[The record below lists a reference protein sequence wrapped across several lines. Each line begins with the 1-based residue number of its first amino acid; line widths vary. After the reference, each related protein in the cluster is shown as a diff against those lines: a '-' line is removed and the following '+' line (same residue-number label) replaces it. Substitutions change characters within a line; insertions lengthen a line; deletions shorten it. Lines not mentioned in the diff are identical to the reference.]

1 MSMVETKGVTKEY
14 REGRTNVQALRG
26 VDLRIGE
33 GEFIAVAGPSGSGK
47 TTLLNIVSGLDAASS
62 GEVRLDGDL
71 LSAMNPGTLSRLR
84 LHKIGFVFQSY
95 NLIPVLTARENVEF
109 TLMLQGVSAGERR
122 RRAMDM
128 LEHVGLGGLENR
140 RPPTLSGG
148 QQQRVAV
155 ARAIVTRPR
164 LVLDASAGA
173 RWYAKGIYSP
183 SPVWQDAD
191 QRRLELFFT
200 GVAAT
205 QAWPAMALAALRR
218 RRMPPVPSP
227 FYFTIGRASIA
238 FESAAA

>member
-47 TTLLNIVSGLDAASS
+47 TTLLNIVSGLDAASA

-128 LEHVGLGGLENR
+128 LKHVGLEGLENR

-164 LVLDASAGA
+164 LVLADEPTANLDSETGA
-173 RWYAKGIYSP
+173 RLL
-183 SPVWQDAD
+183 DLM
-191 QRRLELFFT
+191 RRLNREERMTFVFST
-200 GVAAT
+200 HDPMVMDYA
-205 QAWPAMALAALRR
+205 RR
-218 RRMPPVPSP
+218 LVRLHDGRIASDERR
-227 FYFTIGRASIA
+227 GGAEA
-238 FESAAA
+238 

>member
-1 MSMVETKGVTKEY
+1 MP
-14 REGRTNVQALRG
+14 ALQLDSVRKVYQSG
-26 VDLRIGE
+26 DSEI
-33 GEFIAVAGPSGSGK
+33 VALDHATLTVGDDEILALVGPSGSGK
-47 TTLLNIVSGLDAASS
+47 TTLLNIVSGLDAASA

-128 LEHVGLGGLENR
+128 LKHVGLEGLENR

-164 LVLDASAGA
+164 LVLADEPTANLDSETGA
-173 RWYAKGIYSP
+173 RLL
-183 SPVWQDAD
+183 DLM
-191 QRRLELFFT
+191 RRLNREERMTFVFST
-200 GVAAT
+200 HDPMVMDYA
-205 QAWPAMALAALRR
+205 RR
-218 RRMPPVPSP
+218 LVRLHDGRIASDERR
-227 FYFTIGRASIA
+227 GGAEA
-238 FESAAA
+238 